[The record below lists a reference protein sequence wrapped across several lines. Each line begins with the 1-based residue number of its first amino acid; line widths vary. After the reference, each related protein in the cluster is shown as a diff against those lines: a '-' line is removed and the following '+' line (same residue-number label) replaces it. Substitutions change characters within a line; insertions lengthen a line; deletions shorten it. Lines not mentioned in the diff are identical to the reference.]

1 MTKALIRLLR
11 PQQWV
16 KNLFIF
22 LPLFFSG
29 HINDSAKLLNCF
41 WTAVGFSLLT
51 SGVYCFNDILD
62 ASADKLHPKKKYRP
76 IAMGVVSKQ
85 KAAMLMLLLWMVGF
99 MVLYAA
105 TASWLLVGVAGIY
118 MLLNIAYST
127 RLKNI
132 AILDVFIISLGFVIR
147 LLLGGLSGSVSLSH
161 WIVIMTFL
169 LSLFLAFAK
178 RRDEV
183 LIHDRDGIMARSN
196 IDRYNIV
203 FLDAVLPIT
212 ASVVIVSY
220 ILYTVSE
227 EVMQR
232 FQNQHVYITAIFV
245 IGGIFRYLQLTL
257 IDSKSDNPTAVL
269 LRDRFIQACLLGWIA
284 TFTVIIYW
292 KDVMMFQ

>member
-1 MTKALIRLLR
+1 MGFCLI
-11 PQQWV
+11 
-16 KNLFIF
+16 
-22 LPLFFSG
+22 
-29 HINDSAKLLNCF
+29 
-41 WTAVGFSLLT
+41 T

-62 ASADKLHPKKKYRP
+62 APADKLHPTKKYRP
-76 IAMGVVSKQ
+76 IAMGIVSKQ
-85 KAAMLMLLLWMVGF
+85 KAVVLMLLLWVAGF
-99 MVLYAA
+99 IVLFAA
-105 TASWLLVGVAGIY
+105 TASWTLTAVAGVY
-118 MLLNIAYST
+118 LLLNIAYSVHF
-127 RLKNI
+127 KNI

-147 LLLGGLSGSVSLSH
+147 LLLGGLSGYVTLSH

-183 LIHDRDGIMARSN
+183 MIHNRDGIMARSN

-232 FQNQHVYITAIFV
+232 FQNQHLYVTAIFV

-257 IDSKSDNPTAVL
+257 INSNSGNPTAVL
-269 LRDRFIQACLLGWIA
+269 LHDRFIQACLLGWIA

-292 KDVMMFQ
+292 KDVMMFN